1 MGDGVLDWVVDE
13 EDADDS
19 MEAASWSEG
28 RCCVPCN
35 QALTFSL

>member
-1 MGDGVLDWVVDE
+1 MGDAVLVSVVD
-13 EDADDS
+13 DDDDDDP